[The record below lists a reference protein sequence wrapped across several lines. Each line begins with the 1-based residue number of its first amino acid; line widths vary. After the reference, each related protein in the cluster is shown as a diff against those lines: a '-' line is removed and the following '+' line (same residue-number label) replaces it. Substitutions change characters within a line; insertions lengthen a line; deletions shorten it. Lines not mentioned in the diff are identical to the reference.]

1 MSGCLTE
8 KFPGKE
14 EEEVPSLSNGRKS
27 TTAWDRGQFSSGSRA
42 GRNWVSVFFGMKI
55 VASEASAFSHSSYS
69 SEA

>member
-42 GRNWVSVFFGMKI
+42 GRNWVSVFF
-55 VASEASAFSHSSYS
+55 
-69 SEA
+69 